1 MARDTEKFICKTPT
15 PGKAP
20 TRIPKWKYDAVRNAI
35 IAVLRDEGE
44 VFFTDLPEKAAARIS
59 DEDRNDLGSV
69 AWHVTTVKLHME
81 TEGELR
87 RLPGKGRQRL
97 ALA

>member
-1 MARDTEKFICKTPT
+1 MTRNAEKVLCKTPT
-15 PGKAP
+15 PGKTP
-20 TRIPKWKYDAVRNAI
+20 TRIPKWKYDIIRDAI
-35 IAVLRDEGE
+35 IAILRDEE
-44 VFFTDLPEKAAARIS
+44 EIYFTDLPEKASARIS
-59 DEDRNDLGSV
+59 DENRKDIGSM

>member
-1 MARDTEKFICKTPT
+1 MTRDTEKVLCKTPT
-15 PGKAP
+15 PGKAS
-20 TRIPKWKYDAVRNAI
+20 TRIPKWKYDAVRDAI
-35 IAVLRDEGE
+35 ISVLREEGE
-44 VFFTDLPEKAAARIS
+44 AYFTDLPEKAAARIG
-59 DEDRNDLGSV
+59 EKDRADIGSM

-87 RLPGKGRQRL
+87 RLLGKGRQRL